1 MRSMKVRHVA
11 LIIIALLLLDQ
22 IIKIYIKTHYF
33 LGEEHNVLGSWFK
46 LHFIENEGMAWGM
59 KFGGGWGKMA
69 LTLFRLVA
77 VIWGCFYIKRIVAEK
92 KHPGFLICVALIF
105 AGAAGNLIDSMFY
118 GLMFNESDPYMRNI
132 ATLFPKD
139 GGYAS
144 FLHGRVVDMF
154 YFPVIDTVLPHWVPI
169 WGGQRFT
176 FFDPVFNLADAC
188 ISCGV
193 IILIIFQ
200 SKFFPADK
208 EKKSEETQNA

>member
-1 MRSMKVRHVA
+1 M
-11 LIIIALLLLDQ
+11 
-22 IIKIYIKTHYF
+22 
-33 LGEEHNVLGSWFK
+33 
-46 LHFIENEGMAWGM
+46 
-59 KFGGGWGKMA
+59 
-69 LTLFRLVA
+69 
-77 VIWGCFYIKRIVAEK
+77 
-92 KHPGFLICVALIF
+92 ICVALIF

>member
-1 MRSMKVRHVA
+1 MKVRHVA
-11 LIIIALLLLDQ
+11 LIIIALLLIDQ

-33 LGEEHNVLGSWFK
+33 LGEEHNVLGNWFR

-59 KFGGGWGKMA
+59 KFGGDWGKMA

-77 VIWGCFYIKRIVAEK
+77 VIWGCFYIKKIVAEQQHK
-92 KHPGFLICVALIF
+92 GFLICVALIF

-118 GLMFNESDPYMRNI
+118 GLMFNESDPYMRNL
-132 ATLFPKD
+132 ATLFPHG

-154 YFPVIDTVLPHWVPI
+154 YFPLIDTALPTWVPF

-176 FFDPVFNLADAC
+176 FFDPVFNFADAC
-188 ISCGV
+188 ISAGV
-193 IILIIFQ
+193 IILILFQ
-200 SKFFPADK
+200 SKFFPAKK
-208 EKKSEETQNA
+208 EESKTEISTN

>member
-1 MRSMKVRHVA
+1 MKVRHVA
-11 LIIIALLLLDQ
+11 LIIIALLVLDQ
-22 IIKIYIKTHYF
+22 VIKIYVKTHYF
-33 LGEEHNVLGSWFK
+33 LQEEHNVLGNWFK

-59 KFGGGWGKMA
+59 KFGGDWGKM
-69 LTLFRLVA
+69 LLSLFRLVA
-77 VIWGCFYIKRIVAEK
+77 VIWGCFYIKRIVSEK
-92 KHPGFLICVALIF
+92 KHPGFLVCVALIF

-118 GLMFNESDPYMRNI
+118 GLIFNESDLYLHNV
-132 ATLFPKD
+132 ATMFPKG

-154 YFPVIDTVLPHWVPI
+154 YFPVIDTILPSWVPF

-200 SKFFPADK
+200 SKFFPT
-208 EKKSEETQNA
+208 EKKKQSEEIQNA